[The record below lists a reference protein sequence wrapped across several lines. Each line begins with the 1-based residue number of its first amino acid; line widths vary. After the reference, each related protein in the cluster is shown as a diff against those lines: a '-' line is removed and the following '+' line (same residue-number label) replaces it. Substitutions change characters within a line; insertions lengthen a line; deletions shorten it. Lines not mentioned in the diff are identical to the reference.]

1 MVSIHPGFEGTNQK
15 NSLEKL
21 TENMNSK
28 AEDMSWLIDNLPV
41 TVFRASSKL
50 SWGID
55 YISKSVEKL
64 TGYSKM
70 DFIDQKISWTD
81 IVFPEDISIIDKA
94 VQKAKKSKT
103 SYQVEYRIKKSDG
116 STVLIQE
123 RAHLVCDEKGD
134 LAYRDGIF
142 LDSTSQIKRK
152 EDSHKALKEDEKIQL
167 EMLRSFVERISKG
180 EKLEKISENFTGG
193 TKKTA
198 DLINQG
204 TENISGLFDEVT
216 TVSKAGEEGHLD
228 IRANDSKYPGEWG
241 IILKEINST
250 LDAFI
255 GPLNVSAEYI
265 ERISRGEIPEPIT
278 DSYNGDFNEI
288 KNNLNN
294 CIDSLRGLVECNNI
308 LHRIAVNDH
317 TKGFEGEYVGI
328 YASMGEATNK
338 VRDRLMNVTNQ
349 LNNIAVGDTS

>member
-1 MVSIHPGFEGTNQK
+1 MVSMHSGFEGTNQK
-15 NSLEKL
+15 DSPEKL
-21 TENMNSK
+21 TEKMNSK

-123 RAHLVCDEKGD
+123 QAHLVCDEKGD

-180 EKLEKISENFTGG
+180 EKLEKISENFTGELR
-193 TKKTA
+193 KP
-198 DLINQG
+198 LI
-204 TENISGLFDEVT
+204 
-216 TVSKAGEEGHLD
+216 
-228 IRANDSKYPGEWG
+228 
-241 IILKEINST
+241 
-250 LDAFI
+250 
-255 GPLNVSAEYI
+255 
-265 ERISRGEIPEPIT
+265 
-278 DSYNGDFNEI
+278 
-288 KNNLNN
+288 
-294 CIDSLRGLVECNNI
+294 
-308 LHRIAVNDH
+308 
-317 TKGFEGEYVGI
+317 
-328 YASMGEATNK
+328 
-338 VRDRLMNVTNQ
+338 
-349 LNNIAVGDTS
+349 